1 MLYISDTFMSH
12 ILDYLPKMSTI
23 FSIYSL
29 SSDLIQLKDK
39 QKAQLQL
46 VN

>member
-1 MLYISDTFMSH
+1 MSH
-12 ILDYLPKMSTI
+12 ILDYFYKMSTI
-23 FSIYSL
+23 VNIYSL

-39 QKAQLQL
+39 PKAQLQL